1 MIIVLD
7 PRIESFL
14 AVCKNRSYTKASKEL
29 CITQPAVT
37 QHIQFFEK
45 RYGCRLFEYSNKALK
60 LTKEGE
66 LLYKYFQN
74 AKANEKMITQ
84 KLKEMNKE
92 SKTLKFAATLTIG
105 EFTLAPILSDFI
117 KAFDEY
123 DITMYIDNTQAV
135 LRMLQ
140 NGEIR
145 FALVEGLFN
154 KADYES
160 RLCKTADFIL
170 TAPITHPLTTKKNV
184 SLEDLKNE
192 TIIVREKGSGSRE
205 VLERGIF
212 EKNYTLENFKNMI
225 EIGNVNVIKNMVK
238 NGMGITFIYEDAV
251 REEIKNQQLAEI
263 KIADFIINREFN
275 FIYLKSD
282 IIQSEV
288 DMFYSFFKNNII

>member
-1 MIIVLD
+1 MLD

-14 AVCKNRSYTKASKEL
+14 AVYKNKSYTKASKEL

-45 RYGCRLFEYSNKALK
+45 RYGCRLLEYSNKELK
-60 LTKEGE
+60 LTKAGE

-74 AKANEKMITQ
+74 AKANEKIITQ
-84 KLKEMNKE
+84 RLKEMNRE

-105 EFTLAPILSDFI
+105 EFTLSPILSDFI
-117 KAFDEY
+117 KAFSEY

-160 RLCKTADFIL
+160 RLWKTADFIL
-170 TAPITHPLTTKKNV
+170 TAPFKHPLITKKNI

-205 VLERGIF
+205 VLERGLF
-212 EKNYTLENFKNMI
+212 DKNYTLENFKNII

-251 REEIKNQQLAEI
+251 REEIKKQQLVEI
-263 KIADFIINREFN
+263 KLSDFAINREFN
-275 FIYLKSD
+275 FIHLRSD
-282 IIQSEV
+282 IIQNEV
-288 DMFYSFFKNNII
+288 DMFYSFFKNNI